1 MEFFPFCLIPVF
13 CHHGEDGENGR
24 NKLYKPLSHDIVK
37 VFVYPRKGNYKS
49 MNMKKIATVLVGNT
63 IYALAVSLFILP
75 GGLITGGT
83 TGLALVAH
91 HQLGIPV
98 AAFVGVFN
106 ILMFGAGAFVL
117 GKQFALT
124 TMISTFYYPFILGI
138 FENLFGQAAMTG
150 DRMLATVFSGLL
162 IGLGIGMVIRAGAST
177 GGMDIPPLIVNKK
190 WNLSVS
196 MTMSVFDCL
205 ILLSQMIFSNK
216 EQILYGILLV
226 LLYSMVLDKVLL
238 IGRNQ
243 MQVKIISERYEEINQ
258 AIQSR
263 MDRGTTLLASEGG
276 YLRKASFAVL
286 TVISARQLSRL
297 NELVMGID
305 PNAFMIINQVNEVRG
320 RGFTLHKEYK

>member
-1 MEFFPFCLIPVF
+1 MAE
-13 CHHGEDGENGR
+13 
-24 NKLYKPLSHDIVK
+24 NKLYKPLVHGILRLFLYTK
-37 VFVYPRKGNYKS
+37 KGNYKS
-49 MNMKKIATVLVGNT
+49 MDMKKIATVLAGNT

-83 TGLALVAH
+83 TGLALVAY
-91 HQLGIPV
+91 HQFGIPV
-98 AAFVGVFN
+98 AAFIGVFN
-106 ILMFGAGAFVL
+106 VIMFVAGAFFL
-117 GKQFALT
+117 GKQFAFT
-124 TMISTFYYPFILGI
+124 TLISTFYYPFILGI
-138 FENLFGQAAMTG
+138 FENLFGHAAITN

-162 IGLGIGMVIRAGAST
+162 IGVGIGMVIRAGAST
-177 GGMDIPPLIVNKK
+177 GGMDIPPLILNKK

-196 MTMSVFDCL
+196 MTMSAFDCL
-205 ILLSQMIFSNK
+205 ILLAQMLFSNK

-226 LLYSMVLDKVLL
+226 LSYTTVLDKVLL

-243 MQVKIISERYEEINQ
+243 MQVKIISERYEEISQ

-276 YLRKASFAVL
+276 YLRKASFTVL
-286 TVISARQLSRL
+286 TVISGRQLSKV